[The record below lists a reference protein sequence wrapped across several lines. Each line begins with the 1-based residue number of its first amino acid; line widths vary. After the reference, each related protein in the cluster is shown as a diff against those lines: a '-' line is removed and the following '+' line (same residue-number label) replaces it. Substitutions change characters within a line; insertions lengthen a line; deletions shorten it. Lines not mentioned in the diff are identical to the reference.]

1 MFSTRGRWLQPQRYY
16 VLPTDWGRIFL
27 PTGLVRRTMLPVTT
41 YCGLGDYLVVEKLGP
56 FRIES
61 LTIVEEEIEY

>member
-1 MFSTRGRWLQPQRYY
+1 
-16 VLPTDWGRIFL
+16 
-27 PTGLVRRTMLPVTT
+27 MLPVTT